1 MFSHS
6 MAGGLDGE
14 ISKLRHRDIRERRRA
29 VRVLFDT
36 DLPRALEGFVPLLN
50 DRDPW
55 FRSKALDAHR
65 RWAVAMGPAS
75 LEKLA
80 KHRSIEARR
89 CAANLL
95 SEFSED
101 VSTIALLLV
110 EDEDLTCRRQSAAA
124 LLDGTTASL
133 YVDRFLIAED
143 PYLRRLA
150 VLSHGANKEQR
161 RQGVDDAVQ
170 SVCEAALQ
178 SLSNNKEDLD
188 EKAVLSLLQRG
199 IDGGVLIDSAIQTH
213 GEALIQLAKRAK
225 GPTLKRLVNALKKT
239 CHSVEDAQ
247 IKALLGSEQY
257 IVVGRWLQ
265 GRKSAEID
273 ALRWRLVREENIDV
287 IERSRWIERLLG
299 RCDEEELVDEARAF
313 SLENHPQLLL
323 DAAQNLSTAFD
334 NLEP

>member
-1 MFSHS
+1 M
-6 MAGGLDGE
+6 
-14 ISKLRHRDIRERRRA
+14 
-29 VRVLFDT
+29 
-36 DLPRALEGFVPLLN
+36 
-50 DRDPW
+50 
-55 FRSKALDAHR
+55 
-65 RWAVAMGPAS
+65 
-75 LEKLA
+75 
-80 KHRSIEARR
+80 
-89 CAANLL
+89 
-95 SEFSED
+95 
-101 VSTIALLLV
+101 
-110 EDEDLTCRRQSAAA
+110 
-124 LLDGTTASL
+124 
-133 YVDRFLIAED
+133 
-143 PYLRRLA
+143 
-150 VLSHGANKEQR
+150 
-161 RQGVDDAVQ
+161 
-170 SVCEAALQ
+170 CEAALQ

-225 GPTLKRLVNALKKT
+225 GPTLKRLVNALKQT

-265 GRKSAEID
+265 GQKSAEID

>member
-1 MFSHS
+1 M
-6 MAGGLDGE
+6 
-14 ISKLRHRDIRERRRA
+14 
-29 VRVLFDT
+29 
-36 DLPRALEGFVPLLN
+36 
-50 DRDPW
+50 
-55 FRSKALDAHR
+55 
-65 RWAVAMGPAS
+65 
-75 LEKLA
+75 
-80 KHRSIEARR
+80 
-89 CAANLL
+89 
-95 SEFSED
+95 
-101 VSTIALLLV
+101 
-110 EDEDLTCRRQSAAA
+110 
-124 LLDGTTASL
+124 
-133 YVDRFLIAED
+133 
-143 PYLRRLA
+143 
-150 VLSHGANKEQR
+150 LSHGANKEQR

-225 GPTLKRLVNALKKT
+225 GPTLKRLVNALKQT
-239 CHSVEDAQ
+239 CQSVEDAQ
-247 IKALLGSEQY
+247 IKALLTSKQY

-265 GRKSAEID
+265 GQRGDEID

-299 RCDEEELVDEARAF
+299 RCDEEELVDEAQAF